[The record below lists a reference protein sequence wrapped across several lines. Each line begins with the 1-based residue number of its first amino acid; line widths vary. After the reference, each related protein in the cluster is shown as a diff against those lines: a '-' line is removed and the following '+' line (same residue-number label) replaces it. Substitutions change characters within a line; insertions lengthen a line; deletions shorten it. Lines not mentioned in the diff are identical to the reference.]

1 MDKRKSCFILYF
13 IQYQAFIMAVLYLF
27 SFTMGTC
34 TSFVNCVI
42 AFCLFVLFFL
52 NKCFTSVKKV
62 IFCKKKLNHR
72 ISWNDTENHKYAKGF
87 QCSVIIGCG
96 FDTEYLYKK
105 YSIIICYSYNYYYCS
120 TPIYKAFFVSYI
132 EFSLPIYCSSLSD
145 KGIKC
150 VM

>member
-1 MDKRKSCFILYF
+1 MFYT
-13 IQYQAFIMAVLYLF
+13 LF
-27 SFTMGTC
+27 HSISGIYHGSLVSFLFYYGNMYKFC
-34 TSFVNCVI
+34 ELCDCV
-42 AFCLFVLFFL
+42 LFVCFFFL

-87 QCSVIIGCG
+87 QCSVIVGCG

-105 YSIIICYSYNYYYCS
+105 YLIIICYSYNYYYCS